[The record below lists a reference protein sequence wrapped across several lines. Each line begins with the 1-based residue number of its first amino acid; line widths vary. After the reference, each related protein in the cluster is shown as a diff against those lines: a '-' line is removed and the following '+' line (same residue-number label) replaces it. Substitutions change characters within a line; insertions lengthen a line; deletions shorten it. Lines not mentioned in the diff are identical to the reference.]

1 MKCSAGHA
9 RRRYL
14 TAGFVRRYGETV
26 PGSAKLQRQ
35 TDDEL
40 IGRVRRG
47 ETRHFAEL
55 VQRYQDPVYGMTLRF
70 IGSAVD
76 AEDLAQEAFLRAYRG
91 LEGFKGDSRFSTWLY
106 RITWNLCADWLRRNR
121 RPGRAAMT
129 IDDAGGVPDGRVDVE
144 EGYLAAEEKR
154 EVREALDRLD
164 AKYRNVLILLYYQK
178 LSYDQI
184 ADVLDVPLKTV
195 ETRLY
200 RARKLLKETL
210 QRAGVGGA
218 G

>member
-1 MKCSAGHA
+1 M
-9 RRRYL
+9 
-14 TAGFVRRYGETV
+14 V
-26 PGSAKLQRQ
+26 PGSAKLQRE

-55 VQRYQDPVYGMTLRF
+55 VHRYQDPVYGMAVRF
-70 IGSAVD
+70 IRSPAE
-76 AEDLAQEAFLRAYRG
+76 AEDLAQEAFLRAFRG

-121 RPGRAAMT
+121 KPGRAPLA
-129 IDDAGGVPDGRVDVE
+129 IDDAADVADGTVDIE
-144 EGYLAAEEKR
+144 EGYLAAEER
-154 EVREALDRLD
+154 QEVRRALDRLD
-164 AKYRNVLILLYYQK
+164 EKYRSALMLLYYQE

-200 RARKLLKETL
+200 RARKLLGESL
-210 QRAGVGGA
+210 RRAGVGGA